1 MVPFKGMFINPT
13 TTDMR
18 DTPEEVA
25 ISMIGTM
32 IHELAHFKERN
43 HGASF
48 ASEMQK
54 VMTLLK
60 VYPAIDLDQVEKN
73 LTKHVAK
80 NKDIFDFLNKEFRSG
95 NLKPRGNR
103 FKDAGGYQQIEN
115 EGSTESVEGT
125 SGAGEGWRP
134 SLSEISEPGTEGVG
148 ELDDSTAD
156 DSDAEAAEPALRTQ
170 AQVDRHEGE
179 SLAHLADIFL
189 STAAEFD
196 VVLPHIPSPV
206 NSQLV
211 MDAITH
217 EHDLRHAV
225 GRAGGQ
231 DSEGIG
237 VALGFLLN
245 TVEEKAP
252 GRAQEFSQLGISRYE
267 LLRSLS
273 GRRSIEQ
280 MNQLGLD
287 GSQIATLS
295 KGSPMVAPDTAV
307 EI

>member
-1 MVPFKGMFINPT
+1 MTFLLP
-13 TTDMR
+13 DA
-18 DTPEEVA
+18 EVVQA
-25 ISMIGTM
+25 Y
-32 IHELAHFKERN
+32 L
-43 HGASF
+43 
-48 ASEMQK
+48 
-54 VMTLLK
+54 
-60 VYPAIDLDQVEKN
+60 
-73 LTKHVAK
+73 
-80 NKDIFDFLNKEFRSG
+80 EFRDRIVT
-95 NLKPRGNR
+95 LIREIPETQ
-103 FKDAGGYQQIEN
+103 A
-115 EGSTESVEGT
+115 
-125 SGAGEGWRP
+125 
-134 SLSEISEPGTEGVG
+134 SLSVPLCPNWEVSSLISHIVGIPEDILAGRMEGVG
-148 ELDDSTAD
+148 T
-156 DSDAEAAEPALRTQ
+156 DAWTQ

-179 SLAHLADIFL
+179 SLSRLADIFL

-231 DSEGIG
+231 DSEGIE

-252 GRAQEFSQLGISRYE
+252 GRAREFSQSGISRYE

-287 GSQIATLS
+287 GSQIAALS